1 MYVHKRGVLMKR
13 AQTWSLDVMV
23 AVGIFIVVVITF
35 FYIINQSKTTKTEEL
50 TTEGETIPDIL
61 ISSETGENLST
72 VVENIVLEEK
82 LDELANKNYDD
93 LKKELG
99 IKGDF
104 YIHFEDEHG
113 NIIYIDDEG
122 KVGMGSDEVEIVE
135 E

>member
-1 MYVHKRGVLMKR
+1 MKR

-35 FYIINQSKTTKTEEL
+35 FYIINQTPKTSKTEEL

-122 KVGMGSDEVEIVE
+122 KVGMGSDEVEIIE

>member
-1 MYVHKRGVLMKR
+1 MKR

-35 FYIINQSKTTKTEEL
+35 FYIINQTSKTSKTEEL

-122 KVGMGSDEVEIVE
+122 KVGMGSDEVEIIE